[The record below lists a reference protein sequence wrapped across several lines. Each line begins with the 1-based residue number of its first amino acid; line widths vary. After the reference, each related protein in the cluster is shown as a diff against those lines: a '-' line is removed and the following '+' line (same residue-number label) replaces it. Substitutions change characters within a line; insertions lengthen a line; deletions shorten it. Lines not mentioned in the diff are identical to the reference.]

1 MQPEF
6 VNHLVGVFTPN
17 KSLSVTVW
25 NISGNLF
32 MKSTTVGWSQHF
44 GVLASQIVE
53 DIRVS
58 PSKQRAGCG

>member
-25 NISGNLF
+25 NVSGNLF
-32 MKSTTVGWSQHF
+32 MKSTTVAGPSS
-44 GVLASQIVE
+44 LRSAN
-53 DIRVS
+53 VS
-58 PSKQRAGCG
+58 EENTIPRALVFRTIHK

>member
-25 NISGNLF
+25 NISENLF
-32 MKSTTVGWSQHF
+32 MKSTTVGWSQLF
-44 GVLASQIVE
+44 VE
-53 DIRVS
+53 CESV
-58 PSKQRAGCG
+58 